1 VKDKTN
7 NRIGMKANLKIAEDS
22 WMVVF
27 GFLFVQTGFVGAAS
41 RILVVIWVGCCGF
54 LVIEDSPLV

>member
-1 VKDKTN
+1 
-7 NRIGMKANLKIAEDS
+7 MKANLRIAEDS

-41 RILVVIWVGCCGF
+41 RILAVIWLGCCCL
-54 LVIEDSPLV
+54 LVMEDSPLV